1 MNNNES
7 VMILLVATLS
17 FSQHVS
23 EEKEKTNVSVFAEV
37 AFVLGGGGGGEV
49 NLIVQACFMGV
60 FCENISS

>member
-23 EEKEKTNVSVFAEV
+23 EEKEKTNVSVFEEV
-37 AFVLGGGGGGEV
+37 AFVMGGGGEK
-49 NLIVQACFMGV
+49 LI
-60 FCENISS
+60 